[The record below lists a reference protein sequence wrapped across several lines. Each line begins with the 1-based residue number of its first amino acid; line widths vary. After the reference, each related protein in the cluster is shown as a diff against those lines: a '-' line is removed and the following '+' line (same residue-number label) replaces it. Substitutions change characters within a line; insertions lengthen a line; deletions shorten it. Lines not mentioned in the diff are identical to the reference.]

1 MARAARFSG
10 EEIARARQLRDKAR
24 TVMELRKA
32 LSVLL
37 VSEAGLDAIQTSE
50 ILGIS
55 ERTVFRNRGSIR
67 NKDERRRNTWGGR
80 RHYSMTIKEEQDF
93 LRTWEAKANEGG
105 VLSVPPVH
113 AALMETLGRSIPM
126 STTYRLLARHGWRK
140 VQPDTK
146 HPKSKPEIQ
155 EEFKK
160 TPRDCGDRLS
170 KESEELARP
179 SDISGRSPVW
189 TDE

>member
-1 MARAARFSG
+1 MARAARFSSA
-10 EEIARARQLRDKAR
+10 EIARARQLRDKAT

-37 VSEAGLDAIQTSE
+37 VSEADLGAIQTSE

-67 NKDERRRNTWGGR
+67 NQDDRRRNTWGGR
-80 RHYSMTIKEEQDF
+80 RHYSMTIKEEQEF

-113 AALMETLGRSIPM
+113 AALMEILGHSIPM

-146 HPKSKPEIQ
+146 HPRSDPAVQ
-155 EEFKK
+155 DEFKK
-160 TPRDCGDRLS
+160 NFPKLW
-170 KESEELARP
+170 RP
-179 SDISGRSPVW
+179 PV
-189 TDE
+189 

>member
-10 EEIARARQLRDKAR
+10 EEIARARQLRDKAT

-37 VSEAGLDAIQTSE
+37 VSEAGLDAIQTAE

-67 NKDERRRNTWGGR
+67 HQDERRRNTWGGR
-80 RHYSMTIKEEQDF
+80 RHYSMTIEEERDF
-93 LRTWEAKANEGG
+93 LGTWEAKANKGG

-113 AALMETLGRSIPM
+113 AALVERLGRSIPM

-160 TPRDCGDRLS
+160 NSPRVW
-170 KESEELARP
+170 RP
-179 SDISGRSPVW
+179 PV
-189 TDE
+189 

>member
-1 MARAARFSG
+1 MARTARFSE
-10 EEIARARQLRDKAR
+10 EEIARARELRDKAM
-24 TVMELRKA
+24 TVNELRKA

-37 VSEAGLDAIQTSE
+37 VAEGGLDASRSAE

-55 ERTVFRNRGSIR
+55 ERTVFRNRTSVSNQDTKR
-67 NKDERRRNTWGGR
+67 ENTWGGR
-80 RHYSMTIKEEQDF
+80 RHHNMTIEQEQDF
-93 LRTWEAKANEGG
+93 LRPWETRAIEGG

-113 AALMETLGRSIPM
+113 AALVERLGRSIPM

-146 HPKSKPEIQ
+146 HPKSQPIIQ

-160 TPRDCGDRLS
+160 TPLGLWQ
-170 KESEELARP
+170 P
-179 SDISGRSPVW
+179 PV
-189 TDE
+189 

>member
-10 EEIARARQLRDKAR
+10 AEIARARQLRDKAT

-37 VSEAGLDAIQTSE
+37 VFEAGLDAIQTAE

-67 NKDERRRNTWGGR
+67 NQDERRRNTWGGR
-80 RHYSMTIKEEQDF
+80 RHYSMTIEEERDF
-93 LRTWEAKANEGG
+93 LRIWETKANEGG
-105 VLSVPPVH
+105 VLSVPPIH
-113 AALMETLGRSIPM
+113 AALVERLGHSISV

-146 HPKSKPEIQ
+146 HPKSKPMVQ

-160 TPRDCGDRLS
+160 TP
-170 KESEELARP
+170 
-179 SDISGRSPVW
+179 
-189 TDE
+189 

>member
-1 MARAARFSG
+1 MARTARFSV
-10 EEIARARQLRDKAR
+10 EEIARARQLREKAT

-37 VSEAGLDAIQTSE
+37 VSEAGLDTIQTAE

-67 NKDERRRNTWGGR
+67 NQDERRRNTWGGR
-80 RHYSMTIKEEQDF
+80 RHYSMTIEEEQDF

-113 AALMETLGRSIPM
+113 AALIETLRHSIPM

-160 TPRDCGDRLS
+160 NSPRLW
-170 KESEELARP
+170 RP
-179 SDISGRSPVW
+179 PV
-189 TDE
+189 

>member
-10 EEIARARQLRDKAR
+10 AEIARARQLRDKAT

-37 VSEAGLDAIQTSE
+37 VSEASLNAIQTAE

-67 NKDERRRNTWGGR
+67 NQDERRRNTWGGR
-80 RHYSMTIKEEQDF
+80 HHYSMTIKEEQDF

-113 AALMETLGRSIPM
+113 AALMEILGHSIPM

-160 TPRDCGDRLS
+160 TP
-170 KESEELARP
+170 
-179 SDISGRSPVW
+179 
-189 TDE
+189 

>member
-1 MARAARFSG
+1 MARRARFSN
-10 EEIARARQLRDKAR
+10 EEIIRMRELRDKAT

-37 VSEAGLDAIQTSE
+37 VADTGLDASQTAE

-55 ERTVFRNRGSIR
+55 ERTVFRNRSSVR
-67 NKDERRRNTWGGR
+67 HQDERRRNTWGGR
-80 RHYSMTIKEEQDF
+80 RHFRLTIAEEQDF
-93 LRTWEAKANEGG
+93 LRTWESKADEGG

-113 AALMETLGRSIPM
+113 AALVERLGRSIPI

-146 HPKSKPEIQ
+146 HPKSQPAVQ

-160 TPRDCGDRLS
+160 NS
-170 KESEELARP
+170 LASWRP
-179 SDISGRSPVW
+179 PL
-189 TDE
+189 

>member
-1 MARAARFSG
+1 MARRVRYSN
-10 EEIARARQLRDKAR
+10 EEVARARELRDKAT

-37 VSEAGLDAIQTSE
+37 IAQAGLDAGRTSE

-55 ERTVFRNRGSIR
+55 ERTVFRNRSSISHQ
-67 NKDERRRNTWGGR
+67 DEGRRNTWGGR
-80 RHYSMTIKEEQDF
+80 RHYSMTIEEERDF
-93 LRTWEAKANEGG
+93 LRPWEARAIEGG

-113 AALMETLGRSIPM
+113 AALVERLGRSIPI

-146 HPKSKPEIQ
+146 HPKSKPGIQ

-160 TPRDCGDRLS
+160 TPPGLWQ
-170 KESEELARP
+170 P
-179 SDISGRSPVW
+179 PV
-189 TDE
+189 